1 MEGRKIELITNQ
13 LYEAGEHWASL
24 DLGHMAS
31 GNYLLLLENR
41 TGSTSRVISL
51 IK

>member
-31 GNYLLLLENR
+31 GNYLLLVESN
-41 TGSTSRVISL
+41 TGRRSRVVSL
-51 IK
+51 VK